1 MLWWATPAYGESGFK
16 MKRLWPSRKS
26 FPLLCPPQPEGRSLD
41 AMPWENVLSLRNRGD
56 SGKRLFQ
63 PSGPFPPTARGFRVR
78 GRLFFATEPFPPAGA
93 FPAGRREL
101 RNAPQRAFSPDAGAS
116 LRAGCGSH
124 PRRRV
129 LSSAEPGRARDKP
142 PRPPSRRMAHGRW
155 KPSAP
160 SAACPRRSGDGMG
173 KLPGGARDGS

>member
-1 MLWWATPAYGESGFK
+1 MTPCRGKA
-16 MKRLWPSRKS
+16 S
-26 FPLLCPPQPEGRSLD
+26 FPSATE
-41 AMPWENVLSLRNRGD
+41 GD

-63 PSGPFPPTARGFRVR
+63 PSGPFPTTAGGFRVR
-78 GRLFFATEPFPPAGA
+78 GRLFFATEPFPPAGGLSCRA
-93 FPAGRREL
+93 AGAAERPATRLLSRR
-101 RNAPQRAFSPDAGAS
+101 GAS

-129 LSSAEPGRARDKP
+129 LSSAGPGGARDKP

-173 KLPGGARDGS
+173 KLPGGARDGSRKTAFSATYTMS